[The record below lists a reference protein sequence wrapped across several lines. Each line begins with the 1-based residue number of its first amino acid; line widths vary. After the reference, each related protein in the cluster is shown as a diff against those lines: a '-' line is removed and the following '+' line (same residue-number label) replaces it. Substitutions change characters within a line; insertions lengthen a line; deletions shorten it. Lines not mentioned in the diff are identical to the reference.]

1 MVKYQPINAKL
12 ALTKVGKL
20 ASFDDERP
28 VESTAYIQLAPRLLT
43 YTEQQKV
50 QKDLN
55 KYDTNLKLIEKSNQ
69 FENRKDLD
77 KVESTQV
84 APILETVFEKRI

>member
-28 VESTAYIQLAPRLLT
+28 VDSTQFIQLAPRSLT
-43 YTEQQKV
+43 AKEQQKV
-50 QKDLN
+50 QKDLV
-55 KYDTNLKLIEKSNQ
+55 KHDTNLKLIEKSNQ

-77 KVESTQV
+77 KVEQTQV
-84 APILETVFEKRI
+84 APILSTIFE